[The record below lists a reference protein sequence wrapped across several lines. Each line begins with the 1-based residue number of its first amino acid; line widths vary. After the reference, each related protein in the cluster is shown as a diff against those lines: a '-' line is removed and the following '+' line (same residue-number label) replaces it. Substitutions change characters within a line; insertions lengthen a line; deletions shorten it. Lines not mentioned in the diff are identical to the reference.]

1 MTFQFFCIMIGLI
14 MKNGLAKF
22 KSLFGFQD
30 LTRNARPIKVMILFA
45 IPLIITALINNG
57 MSLINS
63 MVLKETVGGDSVTAI
78 NQTSS
83 LSAILLQFGFGCTSG
98 FGVIIANLH
107 GAKDEEGVKK
117 AIVSSI
123 ILCFIIWIIVCV
135 VGLIFLKPLLN
146 FLHVHEL
153 YYDKAY
159 AYFIVILVGYIF
171 TLLSNLSGHILR
183 ALGNSFIV
191 LVSSVITIGLQIGFC
206 FLLTVKNI
214 ANLDTIGAGIALVSA
229 SFINFIICSF
239 FVFKKY
245 HINKSSFKIEKNIYK
260 DLLKLGL
267 PIGFQW
273 SILFVGTFVLNSQV
287 NLFGAYAAKGMAVY
301 SSWETLAINSF
312 MAAIGVTVSNYV
324 GQNYGIKNYKKI
336 KQGIIDGYILAGI
349 FYLFMLAI
357 LLPTVRLIPY
367 IYLPKVEVNE
377 RVQFYSSTY
386 LYITISACIL
396 QGIIVVS
403 RGALQGIKKPLFPF
417 IAGLGELGARIG
429 ISLFIPYLIDKNYKQ
444 TLSDASYV
452 GISFSNASAWLISAL
467 IMAVAVIILIYR
479 NKQFKE
485 TIDNRL

>member
-1 MTFQFFCIMIGLI
+1 M
-14 MKNGLAKF
+14 
-22 KSLFGFQD
+22 
-30 LTRNARPIKVMILFA
+30 
-45 IPLIITALINNG
+45 
-57 MSLINS
+57 
-63 MVLKETVGGDSVTAI
+63 
-78 NQTSS
+78 
-83 LSAILLQFGFGCTSG
+83 
-98 FGVIIANLH
+98 
-107 GAKDEEGVKK
+107 
-117 AIVSSI
+117 
-123 ILCFIIWIIVCV
+123 
-135 VGLIFLKPLLN
+135 
-146 FLHVHEL
+146 
-153 YYDKAY
+153 
-159 AYFIVILVGYIF
+159 
-171 TLLSNLSGHILR
+171 
-183 ALGNSFIV
+183 
-191 LVSSVITIGLQIGFC
+191 
-206 FLLTVKNI
+206 
-214 ANLDTIGAGIALVSA
+214 
-229 SFINFIICSF
+229 
-239 FVFKKY
+239 
-245 HINKSSFKIEKNIYK
+245 
-260 DLLKLGL
+260 
-267 PIGFQW
+267 
-273 SILFVGTFVLNSQV
+273 GTFVLNSQV

-312 MAAIGVTVSNYV
+312 MATIGVTVSNYV